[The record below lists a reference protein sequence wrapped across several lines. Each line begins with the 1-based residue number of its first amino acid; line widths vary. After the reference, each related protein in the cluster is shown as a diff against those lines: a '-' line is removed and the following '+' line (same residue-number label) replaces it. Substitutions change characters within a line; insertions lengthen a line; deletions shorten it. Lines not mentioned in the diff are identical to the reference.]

1 MGKPVQECTLLSSGS
16 SKFLMF
22 LYGGLDWLLWFKK
35 LSKHSK
41 LDMECILINRIVIV
55 SYYMNIHIWS
65 ESSTKLNISM
75 LSGAQEFQ
83 FIASYYVMVQFQYIV
98 FNVHCISIDRY
109 ITMRASHY
117 CFKLNNISSCT
128 SKMASC

>member
-1 MGKPVQECTLLSSGS
+1 MHPNQPYSDSEI
-16 SKFLMF
+16 
-22 LYGGLDWLLWFKK
+22 LYEYTHLEWIFYK
-35 LSKHSK
+35 
-41 LDMECILINRIVIV
+41 
-55 SYYMNIHIWS
+55 
-65 ESSTKLNISM
+65 TLNISM

-109 ITMRASHY
+109 ITIRADHY